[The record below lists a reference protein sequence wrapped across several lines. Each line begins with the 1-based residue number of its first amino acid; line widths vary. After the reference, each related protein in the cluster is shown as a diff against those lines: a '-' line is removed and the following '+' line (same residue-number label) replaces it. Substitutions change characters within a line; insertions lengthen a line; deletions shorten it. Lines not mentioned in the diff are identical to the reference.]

1 VTDPAAAGRIV
12 LVACP
17 DPGIADQLARGLVE
31 ARLAACVQQLP
42 GVRSTYRW
50 QGRLEQ
56 SDEVLLLAKTV
67 ADRVAPA
74 IAWLRSRH
82 PYELPEILAVE
93 AVAGLD
99 AYLQW
104 LGQETRPA
112 QDRSAE

>member
-1 VTDPAAAGRIV
+1 MTEAAPNAGRIL

-17 DPGIADQLARGLVE
+17 NGAVADQLARGLVE
-31 ARLAACVQQLP
+31 ARMAACVQQLP

-67 ADRVAPA
+67 TDRVGPA

-93 AVAGLD
+93 AGVGLD
-99 AYLQW
+99 VYLQW
-104 LGQETRPA
+104 LWQETRE
-112 QDRSAE
+112 QDAD

>member
-1 VTDPAAAGRIV
+1 MTDDASTTGQIL

-17 DPGIADQLARGLVE
+17 DTASADRLARGLVE

-67 ADRVAPA
+67 TDRVAPA
-74 IAWLRSRH
+74 IEWLRSRH
-82 PYELPEILAVE
+82 PYELPEILVVE
-93 AVAGLD
+93 AGAGLD

-104 LGQETRPA
+104 LRQETRPLPTA
-112 QDRSAE
+112 D